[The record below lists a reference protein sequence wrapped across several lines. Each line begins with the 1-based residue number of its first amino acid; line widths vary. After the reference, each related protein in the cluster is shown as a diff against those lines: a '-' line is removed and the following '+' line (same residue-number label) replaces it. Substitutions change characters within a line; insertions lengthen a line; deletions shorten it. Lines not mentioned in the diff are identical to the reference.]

1 MCRKRYSAFNLLV
14 VAAGLLLAGCY
25 EKGDIKPFID
35 RPQRA
40 VTGIEYRVLPPD
52 ILLIRSAHIQ
62 EINNVQQQIR
72 PDGKINLPLIGEID
86 AAGRTAKEIEEDIN
100 RGARKYYDE
109 VDATVQVALYNSQK
123 YYVFGQVN
131 RQGGFPWTGHDTV
144 LEALAQAIPNF
155 EAWPEQILLV
165 RGSPPQTGGYAD
177 VKAAV
182 DKTPAAPSAR
192 AMQDGPH
199 KVVINLYA
207 MVKEGDMTNNVFLR
221 PNDMIYVR
229 PNPLAEVGLAVQSL
243 LLPVRPAVEMVTA
256 PATVTTSNK

>member
-1 MCRKRYSAFNLLV
+1 MCRGRYCFNVLLV
-14 VAAGLLLAGCY
+14 ALGALMAGCY
-25 EKGDIKPFID
+25 EPGDVTPFID

-62 EINNVQQQIR
+62 EINDIQQQIR

-123 YYVFGQVN
+123 YYVFGQVV
-131 RQGGFPWTGHDTV
+131 RPGGFPWTGHDTV
-144 LEALAQAIPNF
+144 LEALAQSMPNF

-165 RGSPPQTGGYAD
+165 RGAAPRTGGYLELKKIAD
-177 VKAAV
+177 TAPTAV
-182 DKTPAAPSAR
+182 NPNAVN
-192 AMQDGPH
+192 DGPH

-207 MVKEGDMTNNVFLR
+207 MIKEGDMSNNVFLR

-229 PNPLAEVGLAVQSL
+229 PNPLAEIGLAVQSL

-256 PATVTTSNK
+256 PASVTNTGN